1 MKILTLPVGQ
11 MQSNCY
17 LLIDEKTR
25 ETLIV
30 DPGDDGEY
38 IIQKLRDEDALPKVV
53 VATHGH
59 FDHVMAAT
67 EITLAY
73 NIPFLMHKNDLPILH
88 RHQST
93 AKYFLGISVDP
104 PPGIS
109 SYLKHDDIVRIGKEK
124 LRIIETPGHT
134 PGSVCLIWVSKE
146 KPTPS
151 LLLSGDTLFAQGGVG
166 RTDLSGGNK
175 ETLYHSIKTKLF
187 SLPDN
192 TIVYPGHGEP
202 TTIGQEKKMHALTG
216 V

>member
-17 LLIDEKTR
+17 LLIDEPSR
-25 ETLIV
+25 ETIIV

-38 IIQKLRDEDALPKVV
+38 ILQKLRDENTLPKIV

-59 FDHVMAAT
+59 FDHVMAAV
-67 EITLAY
+67 EVTLAY
-73 NIPFLMHKNDLPILH
+73 NIPFLIHKKDTSILD
-88 RHQST
+88 RHEST

-104 PPGIS
+104 PPHVDAYIKDGDTLS
-109 SYLKHDDIVRIGKEK
+109 IGKEEVK
-124 LRIIETPGHT
+124 IIETPGHT
-134 PGSVCLIWVSKE
+134 PGSVCLLWLPKKKSAH
-146 KPTPS
+146 PF
-151 LLLSGDTLFAQGGVG
+151 LLSGDTLFAQGGVG

-187 SLPDN
+187 SLPYN

-202 TTIGQEKKMHALTG
+202 TTIDQEKKMHALTG